1 MYSGR
6 MEISMKIRVNIDGY
20 EIEAQEGATILQIA
34 RENGIEIPTLC
45 HDARVEAY
53 GACGLCV
60 VEVEGS
66 PKLARAC
73 ATKAA
78 DGMVIHTQGE
88 RAKQARKVAL
98 ELLLSDHEGDCKAP
112 CSLNCPAGTDCQG
125 YVGLIAN
132 GQYREAVKLI
142 KEKVPLPASI
152 GRICPHP
159 CEQACRRKL
168 VEDPIAIAHL
178 KSFAAD
184 LDLRSWEPYRPECA
198 PDTHKKISIVGG
210 GPAGLTAAYFLRTMG
225 HSVTVYDAM
234 PKMGG
239 MLRYGIPQYR
249 LPKEVLDQEIA
260 AIAKLGVTMFNNAKV
275 GDGLTLDGLQESSD
289 AVLVAIGAW
298 TSSSMRVPGESLNGV
313 MGGIDFLRH
322 VALNEPSG
330 IGERV
335 AVVGGGNTAMDAC
348 RTAVRMGAKEVYIIY
363 RRTRDEM
370 PADALEIAQA
380 EEEGV
385 TFKFLTNPVEILG
398 AGGSVRGVRLQQMA
412 LGEPDAS
419 GRRRPVPVEGAFED
433 LPLDTVIM
441 AIGQWTNPEGFEAL
455 ELTKRGTIAADES
468 TFATSLPG
476 VFAVGDATNR
486 GADIAIAAIGE
497 AGKAAKVIDS
507 FLKGAAVPY
516 RKPYVV
522 ERTVTPEMLA
532 EREKKARVQM
542 PHLSPEERKTNFK
555 EIDLGYTQELAK
567 REASRCLECGCHD
580 SFECKLLHYANEYE
594 VAPARFDGEK
604 HSRPQEQTHPFIERN
619 ADKCILCGLCVR
631 VCDEAMGR
639 TALGL
644 VSRGFD
650 TVVAPEFGRKLEK
663 TDCISCGQCVA
674 VCPTGALRELQP
686 VAKSVP
692 VAEKSTLTTC
702 SFCSMGCPVD
712 LRTRGDMI
720 TRALP
725 VGESGMLCAG
735 GRFGFGAAQEEGRLR
750 MPMLQENGALVQVPF
765 NEAVGCVSER
775 MADIISRY
783 GNDAVAVT
791 VSERSTCEEAFLAKR
806 YAAEALGTEN
816 LCSFGLMESGVEEV
830 LGVDASF
837 NTLEELNGTDVILL
851 IGATPA
857 LSTTMAGVRIRKAV
871 KQGAKL
877 MLVGPNQTWF
887 DDFAQW
893 RFQAEETAFLTAMLD
908 ALQNPEASGEGEA
921 AQAAAIYRD
930 AKKAM
935 LVYHDAQVTHQAA
948 CLAAALTKAS
958 GHIGHARDG
967 LIVLKSGANSQGL
980 SLLGVKSASRIDW
993 ARIKAVISFGEM
1005 LPEDCTQNVEFLAV
1019 QDVYL
1024 TDTAGRADVV
1034 LPGSIFAETSGTYL
1048 SAQRKLG
1055 AVRKAFRPLCGFEGW
1070 QVIQA
1075 LANDCME
1082 SRGMDYESPAE
1093 IFADICA
1100 HVEGFRGADR
1110 CAGCGKHPAFWP
1122 AGQSPVLTPVADEA
1136 VDASRWEN
1144 APLGATQG
1152 CANVLGQK
1160 FTIKR
1165 NSTRQ

>member
-1 MYSGR
+1 
-6 MEISMKIRVNIDGY
+6 MKIRVNIDGY

-750 MPMLQENGALVQVPF
+750 MPMLRENGALVQVPF

>member
-1 MYSGR
+1 
-6 MEISMKIRVNIDGY
+6 MKIRVNIDGY

-993 ARIKAVISFGEM
+993 ARIKAVISCGEM

>member
-1 MYSGR
+1 
-6 MEISMKIRVNIDGY
+6 MKIRVNIDGY

-750 MPMLQENGALVQVPF
+750 MPMLRENGALIQVPF

-775 MADIISRY
+775 MVDIISRY

-1048 SAQRKLG
+1048 SAQRKFG

>member
-1 MYSGR
+1 
-6 MEISMKIRVNIDGY
+6 MKIRVNIDGY

-468 TFATSLPG
+468 TFATSLNG

-750 MPMLQENGALVQVPF
+750 MPMLRENGALVQVPF

-775 MADIISRY
+775 MVDIISRY

-1048 SAQRKLG
+1048 SAQRKFG

>member
-1 MYSGR
+1 
-6 MEISMKIRVNIDGY
+6 MKIRVNIDGY

-468 TFATSLPG
+468 TFATSLNG

-750 MPMLQENGALVQVPF
+750 MPMLRENGALVQVPF

>member
-1 MYSGR
+1 
-6 MEISMKIRVNIDGY
+6 MKIRVNIDGY

-486 GADIAIAAIGE
+486 GADIAITAIGE

-750 MPMLQENGALVQVPF
+750 MPMLRENGALVQVPF

>member
-1 MYSGR
+1 
-6 MEISMKIRVNIDGY
+6 MKIRVNIDGY

-249 LPKEVLDQEIA
+249 LPTEVLDQEIA

-385 TFKFLTNPVEILG
+385 SFKFMTNPVESLG
-398 AGGSVRGVRLQQMA
+398 AGGSVRGVLLQQMA

-468 TFATSLPG
+468 TFATSLNG

-750 MPMLQENGALVQVPF
+750 MPMLRENGALVQVPF

-837 NTLEELNGTDVILL
+837 NTLEELNGIDVILL

-958 GHIGHARDG
+958 GHIGHARAG

-1048 SAQRKLG
+1048 SAQRKFG

>member
-1 MYSGR
+1 
-6 MEISMKIRVNIDGY
+6 MKIRVNIDGY

-275 GDGLTLDGLQESSD
+275 GDGLTRDGLQESSD

>member
-1 MYSGR
+1 
-6 MEISMKIRVNIDGY
+6 MKIRVNIDGY

-398 AGGSVRGVRLQQMA
+398 AGGSVRGARLQQMA

-750 MPMLQENGALVQVPF
+750 MPMLRENGALVQVPF

-775 MADIISRY
+775 MVDIISRY

-1048 SAQRKLG
+1048 SAQRKFG

>member
-1 MYSGR
+1 
-6 MEISMKIRVNIDGY
+6 MKIRVNIDGY
-20 EIEAQEGATILQIA
+20 EIEAQEGATLLQLA

-60 VEVEGS
+60 VEIEGS

-78 DGMVIHTQGE
+78 DGMVVHTQGE
-88 RAKQARKVAL
+88 RARRARKAAL
-98 ELLLSDHEGDCKAP
+98 ELLLSDHDGDCKAP

-132 GQYREAVKLI
+132 GQYKEAVKLI

-159 CEQACRRKL
+159 CEQACRRKM

-184 LDLRSWEPYRPECA
+184 LDLRSWEPYQPDCA
-198 PDTHKKISIVGG
+198 PDTQKKISIVGG
-210 GPAGLTAAYFLRTMG
+210 GPAGLTAAYYLRAMG
-225 HSVTVYDAM
+225 HSVAIYDAM

-260 AIAKLGVTMFNNAKV
+260 AITKLGVQMFNNARV
-275 GDGLTLDGLQESSD
+275 GDDGLTLEELRAGSD

-330 IGERV
+330 IGDRV

-348 RTAVRMGAKEVYIIY
+348 RTAVRMGAKEVSVIY

-385 TFKFLTNPVEILG
+385 VFKFLTNPAEILG
-398 AGGSVRGVRLQQMA
+398 AGGFVRGVRLQKMA

-419 GRRRPVPVEGAFED
+419 GRRRPMPVEGAFED

-455 ELTKRGTIAADES
+455 ELTKRGTIAADEN
-468 TFATSLPG
+468 TFRTSLEG

-507 FLKGAAVPY
+507 FLKGKTVPY
-516 RKPYVV
+516 RKPYAV

-532 EREKKARVQM
+532 DREKKARAAM
-542 PHLSPEERKTNFK
+542 PRLAPEERKTNFK
-555 EIDLGYTQELAK
+555 EIDLGFTQELAK

-580 SFECKLLHYANEYE
+580 SFECRLLHYANEYD
-594 VAPARFDGEK
+594 VAPARFAGEK

-650 TVVAPEFGRKLEK
+650 TVVSPEFGLRLEQ

-674 VCPTGALRELQP
+674 ACPTGALRELQP
-686 VAKSVP
+686 VEKSVP
-692 VAEKSTLTTC
+692 VEEKSTLTTC

-712 LRTRGDMI
+712 LRTRGDMM

-725 VGESGMLCAG
+725 VGENGMLCAG
-735 GRFGFGAAQEEGRLR
+735 GRFGFGAAQEQGRLR
-750 MPMLQENGALVQVPF
+750 APLLREHGKLIQVPL
-765 NEAVGCVSER
+765 NEAIGCVSER
-775 MADIISRY
+775 LADIAAQY
-783 GNDAVAVT
+783 GSGAIAVA
-791 VSERSTCEEAFLAKR
+791 VSERSTCEEAYLARR
-806 YAAEALGTEN
+806 YANEALGTEN
-816 LCSFGLMESGVEEV
+816 LCSFGLVESGVKAV
-830 LGVDASF
+830 LGTDASF
-837 NTLEELNGTDVILL
+837 NTFEELNGTDVILL

-877 MLVGPNQTWF
+877 LLVGPHQTWF
-887 DDFAQW
+887 EDFAAL
-893 RFQAEETAFLTAMLD
+893 RFRTDETAFLADMLA
-908 ALQNPEASGEGEA
+908 ALKNPALSGEA
-921 AQAAAIYRD
+921 AEAAAFYKN

-935 LVYHDAQVTHQAA
+935 IVYHDAQVTPQAA
-948 CLAAALTKAS
+948 AFAAALARES

-967 LIVLKSGANSQGL
+967 LLVLRSGANSQGIA
-980 SLLGVKSASRIDW
+980 LLGVKPASQIDW
-993 ARIKAVISFGEM
+993 AKIRAVVSFGEV
-1005 LPEDCTQNVEFLAV
+1005 LPEECTENAEFLAV

-1024 TDTAGRADVV
+1024 TDTAARADVV
-1034 LPGSIFAETSGTYL
+1034 LPGSVFAETSGVFV

-1082 SRGMDYESPAE
+1082 GRGMDYAAPAE
-1093 IFADICA
+1093 IFADLCA
-1100 HVEGFRGADR
+1100 RVAGFQGADY

-1122 AGQSPVLTPVADEA
+1122 AGESPVLAPGQPGGEPERT
-1136 VDASRWEN
+1136 N
-1144 APLGATQG
+1144 APVCAAQG
-1152 CANVLGQK
+1152 CANVLGQR
-1160 FTIKR
+1160 FTVKR
-1165 NSTRQ
+1165 NSTR

>member
-1 MYSGR
+1 
-6 MEISMKIRVNIDGY
+6 MKIRVNIDGY

-468 TFATSLPG
+468 TFATSLNG

-750 MPMLQENGALVQVPF
+750 MPMLRENGALVQVPF

-958 GHIGHARDG
+958 GHIGHARAG

-1048 SAQRKLG
+1048 SAQRKFG

>member
-1 MYSGR
+1 
-6 MEISMKIRVNIDGY
+6 MKIRVNIDGY

-750 MPMLQENGALVQVPF
+750 MPMLRENGALVQVPF

-1048 SAQRKLG
+1048 SAQRKFG

>member
-1 MYSGR
+1 
-6 MEISMKIRVNIDGY
+6 MKIRVNIDGY

-441 AIGQWTNPEGFEAL
+441 AIGQWTNPEGFESL

-750 MPMLQENGALVQVPF
+750 MPMLRENGALVQVPF

-775 MADIISRY
+775 MVDIISRY

-1048 SAQRKLG
+1048 SAQRKFG

>member
-1 MYSGR
+1 
-6 MEISMKIRVNIDGY
+6 MKIRVNIDGY

-750 MPMLQENGALVQVPF
+750 MPMLRENGALVQVPF

-775 MADIISRY
+775 MVDIISRY

-1048 SAQRKLG
+1048 SAQRKFG

>member
-1 MYSGR
+1 
-6 MEISMKIRVNIDGY
+6 MKIRVNIDGY

-468 TFATSLPG
+468 TFTTSLPG

-750 MPMLQENGALVQVPF
+750 MPMLRENGALVQVPF

>member
-1 MYSGR
+1 
-6 MEISMKIRVNIDGY
+6 MKIRVNIDGY
-20 EIEAQEGATILQIA
+20 EVEAQQGATILQIA

-45 HDARVEAY
+45 NDARVEAY

-66 PKLARAC
+66 PKLMRAC

-78 DGMVIHTQGE
+78 DGMVVHTDGE
-88 RAKQARKVAL
+88 RARQARKVAL
-98 ELLLSDHEGDCKAP
+98 ELLLSDHDGDCKAP

-132 GQYREAVKLI
+132 GQYKEAVKLI

-159 CEQACRRKL
+159 CEQACRRKM

-184 LDLRSWEPYRPECA
+184 LDLRSWAPYQPACA
-198 PDTHKKISIVGG
+198 PDTHKKVSIVGG

-225 HSVTVYDAM
+225 HSVSIYDAM

-249 LPKEVLDQEIA
+249 LPKEVLDKEIA
-260 AIAKLGVTMFNNAKV
+260 SIASMGVSMFQHAKV
-275 GDGLTLDGLQESSD
+275 GDELTLEELRESSD
-289 AVLVAIGAW
+289 AVLVTIGAW

-313 MGGIDFLRH
+313 MGGIDFLRQ
-322 VALNEPSG
+322 VALNEPSDM
-330 IGERV
+330 GERV

-363 RRTRDEM
+363 RRTRGEM

-385 TFKFLTNPVEILG
+385 VFKFLTNPVEILG
-398 AGGSVRGVRLQQMA
+398 AGGAVCGVRLQKME

-419 GRRRPVPVEGAFED
+419 GRRRPVPVEGAFEE

-441 AIGQWTNPEGFEAL
+441 AIGQWTNPKGFEAL
-455 ELTKRGTIAADES
+455 ELTKRGTIAADEN
-468 TFATSLPG
+468 TFRTSLEG
-476 VFAVGDATNR
+476 VFAAGDATNR

-507 FLKGAAVPY
+507 FLKGKTVPY

-532 EREKKARVQM
+532 DREKKARVAM
-542 PHLSPEERKTNFK
+542 PHLSPEDRKTNFK
-555 EIDLGYTQELAK
+555 EIDLGYTQELAQ
-567 REASRCLECGCHD
+567 RESSRCLECGCHD
-580 SFECKLLHYANEYE
+580 SFECKLLHYANEYD
-594 VAPARFDGEK
+594 VAPARFAGEK
-604 HSRPQEQTHPFIERN
+604 HNRPQKQTHPFIERN

-650 TVVAPEFGRKLEK
+650 TVVAPEFGLQLEK
-663 TDCISCGQCVA
+663 TDCISCGQCVV

-692 VAEKSTLTTC
+692 LEEKATFTTC
-702 SFCSMGCPVD
+702 SFCSMGCPVE
-712 LRTRGDMI
+712 LRTRGDMM

-725 VGESGMLCAG
+725 VGENGMLCAG
-735 GRFGFGAAQEEGRLR
+735 GRFGFGAAQEEGRLK
-750 MPMLQENGALVQVPF
+750 MPMVRENGALRQAPF
-765 NEAVGCVSER
+765 NEAVGCISER
-775 MADIISRY
+775 LSELTAQY
-783 GNDAVAVT
+783 GNGAVAVT
-791 VSERSTCEEAFLAKR
+791 VSERSTCEEAYLAMR
-806 YAAEALGTEN
+806 YARESLGTEN
-816 LCSFGLMESGVEEV
+816 VCSFGLMESGVKDV

-837 NTLEELNGTDVILL
+837 NTYEELNGTDVILL

-871 KQGAKL
+871 QQGAKL
-877 MLVGPNQTWF
+877 MLVGPQKTWF
-887 DDFAQW
+887 DDFAELS
-893 RFQAEETAFLTAMLD
+893 FQTDETKFLADMYA
-908 ALQNPEASGEGEA
+908 ALKDSELTGEA
-921 AQAAAIYRD
+921 AEAAAVYRN

-935 LVYHDAQVTHQAA
+935 IVYHDAQVSRQ
-948 CLAAALTKAS
+948 AAALAASLAKES

-980 SLLGVKSASRIDW
+980 SLLGIKPAAAIDW
-993 ARIKAVISFGEM
+993 TKIRAVVSFGEV
-1005 LPEDCTQNVEFLAV
+1005 LPEALLQNVEFLVV
-1019 QDVYL
+1019 QDVYM
-1024 TDTAGRADVV
+1024 TDTAARADVV
-1034 LPGSIFAETSGTYL
+1034 LPGSIFAETSGTFV

-1055 AVRKAFRPLCGFEGW
+1055 TVRKAFQPLCGFEGW

-1075 LANDCME
+1075 IANDCME
-1082 SRGMDYESPAE
+1082 GRGMDYKSPAD
-1093 IFADICA
+1093 IFADLCTR
-1100 HVEGFRGADR
+1100 VEGFHGANR
-1110 CAGCGKHPAFWP
+1110 CAGCGKHPLFWP
-1122 AGQSPVLTPVADEA
+1122 AGQSPVLTPVQAAGGSTESANSTAISEA
-1136 VDASRWEN
+1136 
-1144 APLGATQG
+1144 PY

-1165 NSTRQ
+1165 NSTR

>member
-1 MYSGR
+1 MN
-6 MEISMKIRVNIDGY
+6 IRVNIDGY
-20 EIEAQEGATILQIA
+20 ELEAQQGATILEIA

-66 PKLARAC
+66 PKLMRAC
-73 ATKAA
+73 ATQAA

-88 RAKQARKVAL
+88 RVRQARKVAL
-98 ELLLSDHEGDCKAP
+98 ELLLSDHEGDCRAP

-132 GQYREAVKLI
+132 GQFKEAVKLI

-152 GRICPHP
+152 GRVCPHP
-159 CEQACRRKL
+159 CEQACRRKM
-168 VEDPIAIAHL
+168 VEDSIAIAHL

-184 LDLRSWEPYRPECA
+184 LDLRSWEPYQPECA
-198 PDTHKKISIVGG
+198 PDTHKTVSIIGG
-210 GPAGLTAAYFLRTMG
+210 GPAGLTAAYYLRTMG
-225 HSVTVYDAM
+225 HSVSIYDAM

-260 AIAKLGVTMFNNAKV
+260 AIAKLGVTLFNHV
-275 GDGLTLDGLQESSD
+275 RIGDELTLEQLRAESD

-298 TSSSMRVPGESLNGV
+298 TSSSMRVPGETLNGV

-348 RTAVRMGAKEVYIIY
+348 RTAVRMGAKEVFVIY

-385 TFKFLTNPVEILG
+385 VFKFLTNPVEILG
-398 AGGSVRGVRLQQMA
+398 AGGAVRGVRLQQMA

-441 AIGQWTNPEGFEAL
+441 AIGQGVNPEGFEAL
-455 ELTKRGTIAADES
+455 ELTKRGTIAADER
-468 TFATSLPG
+468 TFRTSLEG
-476 VFAVGDATNR
+476 VFAVGDATNK

-497 AGKAAKVIDS
+497 AGKAARVIDS
-507 FLKGAAVPY
+507 YLRGQLVPY
-516 RKPYVV
+516 RRPYVV

-532 EREKKARVQM
+532 DRERKARVAM

-555 EIDLGYTQELAK
+555 EIDFGYTQELAQ

-580 SFECKLLHYANEYE
+580 SFECKLLHYANEYA
-594 VAPARFDGEK
+594 VSPARFAGEK
-604 HSRPQEQTHPFIERN
+604 HSRPQPQTHPFIERN

-650 TVVAPEFGRKLEK
+650 TVVAPEFGLALEK

-686 VAKSVP
+686 VTKSVP
-692 VAEKSTLTTC
+692 VEEHATVTTC
-702 SFCSMGCPVD
+702 SFCSMGCPVE
-712 LRTRGDMI
+712 LRTRGDMM

-725 VGESGMLCAG
+725 VGEKGMLCAG
-735 GRFGFGAAQEEGRLR
+735 GRFGFGAAQEKDRLK
-750 MPMLQENGALVQVPF
+750 MPMIRENGELIQAPL
-765 NEAVGCVSER
+765 NEAVGRISER
-775 MADIISRY
+775 MAETIAQY
-783 GNDAVAVT
+783 GSGAVAVT
-791 VSERSTCEEAFLAKR
+791 ISERATCEEAWLAKR
-806 YAAEALGTEN
+806 YAHEALGTQN
-816 LCSFGLMESGVEEV
+816 LCSFGLVESGAARV
-830 LGVDASF
+830 LGVDASL
-837 NTLEELNGTDVILL
+837 NTFEELNGTELILL

-877 MLVGPNQTWF
+877 MLVGPHKTWF
-887 DDFAQW
+887 DDFAAY
-893 RFQAEETAFLTAMLD
+893 RFQTDEADFLEQMLAVLD
-908 ALQNPEASGEGEA
+908 GAAEASGEA
-921 AQAAAIYRD
+921 AQAAERYQN
-930 AKKAM
+930 AKRAM
-935 LVYHDAQVTHQAA
+935 IVYHDAQVTPQAA
-948 CLAAALTKAS
+948 ALAAALAKKS
-958 GHIGHARDG
+958 GHIGRARDG
-967 LIVLKSGANSQGL
+967 LLVLRAGANSQGL
-980 SLLGVKSASRIDW
+980 ALLGVRPAAEVDW
-993 ARIKAVISFGEM
+993 AGIRAVVSFGEV
-1005 LPEDCTQNVEFLAV
+1005 LPEECLASVEFLAV

-1024 TDTAGRADVV
+1024 TDTAARADVV
-1034 LPGSIFAETSGTYL
+1034 LPGSIFAETSGTFL

-1055 AVRKAFRPLCGFEGW
+1055 AVRKAFRPVCGLESW

-1075 LANDCME
+1075 LANDCLE
-1082 SRGMDYESPAE
+1082 TRGMEYQSPAE
-1093 IFADICA
+1093 VFADLCA
-1100 HVEGFRGADR
+1100 REPGFHGADH
-1110 CAGCGKHPAFWP
+1110 CAGCGKHPLFWP
-1122 AGQSPVLTPVADEA
+1122 VGESPVLAPAADMEDSRPAVEA
-1136 VDASRWEN
+1136 
-1144 APLGATQG
+1144 GAAISAAAYG
-1152 CANVLGQK
+1152 ANVLGQR
-1160 FTIKR
+1160 FTVKR
-1165 NSTRQ
+1165 NSTREA

>member
-1 MYSGR
+1 M
-6 MEISMKIRVNIDGY
+6 MIRVNIDGY
-20 EIEAQEGATILQIA
+20 ELEAAPGKTILEIA

-45 HDARVEAY
+45 HDARVEEY

-78 DGMVIHTQGE
+78 DGMVIRTQGE
-88 RAKQARKVAL
+88 RVRQARKVAL

-132 GQYREAVKLI
+132 GQFQEAVKLI

-159 CEQACRRKL
+159 CEQACRRKM

-184 LDLRSWEPYRPECA
+184 LDLRSWEPYRPACA

-225 HSVTVYDAM
+225 HSVTIYDAM

-260 AIAKLGVTMFNNAKV
+260 AIAGMGVTMFQNAKV
-275 GDGLTLDGLQESSD
+275 GDGLALEELRAGSD
-289 AVLVAIGAW
+289 AVLIAIGAW

-348 RTAVRMGAKEVYIIY
+348 RTAVRMGAKEVCVIY

-385 TFKFLTNPVEILG
+385 VFKFLTNPVEILG
-398 AGGSVRGVRLQQMA
+398 AGGAVRGVRLQKMA

-419 GRRRPVPVEGAFED
+419 GRRRPVPVEGAFEE

-441 AIGQWTNPEGFEAL
+441 AIGQWTNPAGFEAV

-468 TFATSLPG
+468 TFRTSLEG
-476 VFAVGDATNR
+476 VFAVGDATNK
-486 GADIAIAAIGE
+486 GADIAISAIGE
-497 AGKAAKVIDS
+497 AGKAAKAIDG
-507 FLKGAAVPY
+507 FLKGRVVPY

-522 ERTVTPEMLA
+522 ERAVTPEMLA
-532 EREKKARVQM
+532 DRERKARVSM
-542 PHLSPEERKTNFK
+542 PRLSPEERKSNFK
-555 EIDLGYTQELAK
+555 EIDLGFTQELAK

-580 SFECKLLHYANEYE
+580 SFECKLLHYANAYE
-594 VAPARFDGEK
+594 VAPARFAGEK
-604 HSRPQEQTHPFIERN
+604 HNRPQAQTHPFIERN

-650 TVVAPEFGRKLEK
+650 TVVSPEFGLRLEK

-686 VAKSVP
+686 MAKNVP
-692 VAEKSTLTTC
+692 LEEQSTLTTC

-712 LRTRGDMI
+712 LRTRGDLM

-725 VGESGMLCAG
+725 AGGAGMLCAG
-735 GRFGFGAAQEEGRLR
+735 GRFGFGAAQEEGRLK
-750 MPMLQENGALVQVPF
+750 MPMLRENGNLIQVPF

-775 MADIISRY
+775 LADLIGQY
-783 GNDAVAVT
+783 GSGAVAVT
-791 VSERSTCEEAFLAKR
+791 LSERSTCEEAYLAKR
-806 YAAEALGTEN
+806 YASEALGTEN
-816 LCSFGLMESGVEEV
+816 LCSFGLAESGVKAV
-830 LGVDASF
+830 LGTDASF
-837 NTLEELNGTDVILL
+837 NTFEELNGTDVILL
-851 IGATPA
+851 VGATPA

-871 KQGAKL
+871 KRGAKL
-877 MLVGPNQTWF
+877 LLVGPHQTWF
-887 DDFAQW
+887 DDFAER
-893 RFQAEETAFLTAMLD
+893 RFRAEETAFLANML
-908 ALQNPEASGEGEA
+908 AAVQTPGMAGEA
-921 AQAAAIYRD
+921 AEAAAFYRD

-935 LVYHDAQVTHQAA
+935 LVYHDAQVTPRAA
-948 CLAAALTKAS
+948 ALAAALAKAS
-958 GHIGHARDG
+958 GHIGRARDG
-967 LIVLKSGANSQGL
+967 LLVLRSGANSQGL
-980 SLLGVKSASRIDW
+980 ALLGVKPASAVDW
-993 ARIKAVISFGEM
+993 AKVKAVVSFGEM
-1005 LPEDCTQNVEFLAV
+1005 LPEAYLQNLDFLAV

-1024 TDTAGRADVV
+1024 TDTAARADVV
-1034 LPGSIFAETSGTYL
+1034 LPGSIFAETSGTFV
-1048 SAQRKLG
+1048 SAQRKFG

-1082 SRGMDYESPAE
+1082 SRGMDYASPAE
-1093 IFADICA
+1093 IFAELCA
-1100 HVEGFRGADR
+1100 RTQGFQGADR
-1110 CAGCGKHPAFWP
+1110 CAGCAKHPLFWP
-1122 AGQSPVLTPVADEA
+1122 VGESPVLVPAQA
-1136 VDASRWEN
+1136 GGIS
-1144 APLGATQG
+1144 APAESAPISAEPG
-1152 CANVLGQK
+1152 CSNVLGKK
-1160 FTIKR
+1160 FGVKR
-1165 NSTRQ
+1165 NSTR

>member
-1 MYSGR
+1 M
-6 MEISMKIRVNIDGY
+6 IIRLNIDGY
-20 EIEAQEGATILQIA
+20 EVEAQQGATILQIA
-34 RENGIEIPTLC
+34 QENGIEIPTLC
-45 HDARVEAY
+45 HDARVEEY

-60 VEVEGS
+60 VEIEGS

-78 DGMVIHTQGE
+78 DGMVVHTQGE

-98 ELLLSDHEGDCKAP
+98 ELLLSDHDGDCKAP

-132 GQYREAVKLI
+132 GQYQEAVKLI

-159 CEQACRRKL
+159 CEQACRRTM

-184 LDLRSWEPYRPECA
+184 LDLRSWEPYRPVCA
-198 PDTHKKISIVGG
+198 PDTQKKVAIVGG
-210 GPAGLTAAYFLRTMG
+210 GPAGLTAAYFLRAMG
-225 HSVTVYDAM
+225 HSVSIYDAM

-260 AIAKLGVTMFNNAKV
+260 TIAGMGVMLFQNARV
-275 GDGLTLDGLQESSD
+275 GDGLTLDELRAGSD

-298 TSSSMRVPGESLNGV
+298 TSSSMRVPGESFNGV

-348 RTAVRMGAKEVYIIY
+348 RTAVRMGAKEVFVIY
-363 RRTRDEM
+363 RRTREEM

-398 AGGSVRGVRLQQMA
+398 AGGAVRGVRLQKMA

-441 AIGQWTNPEGFEAL
+441 AIGQWINPEGFEEV

-468 TFATSLPG
+468 TFRTSLEG
-476 VFAVGDATNR
+476 VFAVGDATNK

-497 AGKAAKVIDS
+497 AGKAAGVIDS
-507 FLKGAAVPY
+507 FLKGKTVPY

-532 EREKKARVQM
+532 NREKQARVAM
-542 PHLSPEERKTNFK
+542 PHLSPADRKTNFK
-555 EIDLGYTQELAK
+555 EIDFGFTQELAK
-567 REASRCLECGCHD
+567 REASRCLACGCHD
-580 SFECKLLHYANEYE
+580 SFECRLLQYANEYD
-594 VAPARFDGEK
+594 VSPARFAGET

-631 VCDEAMGR
+631 VCDEAIGR

-650 TVVAPEFGRKLEK
+650 TVVSPEFGMRLEQ

-674 VCPTGALRELQP
+674 ACPTGALRELQP
-686 VAKSVP
+686 VAKNVP
-692 VAEKSTLTTC
+692 LEEQSTLTTC
-702 SFCSMGCPVD
+702 SFCSMGCPVE
-712 LRTRGDMI
+712 LRTRGDMM

-725 VGESGMLCAG
+725 AGESGMLCAG
-735 GRFGFGAAQEEGRLR
+735 GRFGFGAAQEEGRLK
-750 MPMLQENGALVQVPF
+750 MPMLREHGELIQAPF

-775 MADIISRY
+775 MAEMIEQY
-783 GNDAVAVT
+783 GSDAVAVT
-791 VSERSTCEEAFLAKR
+791 VSERSTCEEAYLAKR
-806 YAAEALGTEN
+806 YANEALGTEN
-816 LCSFGLMESGVEEV
+816 ICSFGLVESGVKEV

-837 NTLEELNGTDVILL
+837 NTFEELNGTDVILL
-851 IGATPA
+851 IGATSA

-877 MLVGPNQTWF
+877 LLVGPHQTWF
-887 DDFAQW
+887 DEFAAL
-893 RFQAEETAFLTAMLD
+893 RFQADEAAFLSDMLA
-908 ALQNPEASGEGEA
+908 ALKNPGLTGKAAEA
-921 AQAAAIYRD
+921 AAVYQE

-935 LVYHDAQVTHQAA
+935 IVYHDAQVSPQAA
-948 CLAAALTKAS
+948 ALAAALAQES

-967 LIVLKSGANSQGL
+967 LLALKAGANSQGL
-980 SLLGVKSASRIDW
+980 ALLGIKPASGIDW
-993 ARIKAVISFGEM
+993 AKIRAVVSFGEV
-1005 LPEDCTQNVEFLAV
+1005 LPEACLQSIEFLAV

-1024 TDTAGRADVV
+1024 TDTAAQADVV
-1034 LPGSIFAETSGTYL
+1034 LPGSVFAETNGTFV

-1082 SRGMDYESPAE
+1082 ARGMDYTSPAE
-1093 IFADICA
+1093 VFADLCA
-1100 HVEGFRGADR
+1100 SVEGFRGANR
-1110 CAGCGKHPAFWP
+1110 CAGCGKHPVFWP
-1122 AGQSPVLTPVADEA
+1122 AGESPVLVPVQAKHASVPA
-1136 VDASRWEN
+1136 VDAGGPISIT
-1144 APLGATQG
+1144 AG
-1152 CANVLGQK
+1152 CANILGQK
-1160 FTIKR
+1160 FTRKR
-1165 NSTRQ
+1165 NAAR

>member
-398 AGGSVRGVRLQQMA
+398 AGGSVRSVRLQQMA

-468 TFATSLPG
+468 TFATSLNG

-631 VCDEAMGR
+631 VCDEVMGR

-750 MPMLQENGALVQVPF
+750 MPMLRENGALVQVPF

-775 MADIISRY
+775 MVDIISRY

-816 LCSFGLMESGVEEV
+816 LCSFGLMESGVKEV
-830 LGVDASF
+830 LGIDASL
-837 NTLEELNGTDVILL
+837 NTFEELNGTDVILL

-1048 SAQRKLG
+1048 SAQRKFG

>member
-1 MYSGR
+1 
-6 MEISMKIRVNIDGY
+6 MKIRVNIDGY

-468 TFATSLPG
+468 TFATSLNG

-639 TALGL
+639 MALGL

-750 MPMLQENGALVQVPF
+750 MPMLRENGALVQVPF

>member
-1 MYSGR
+1 
-6 MEISMKIRVNIDGY
+6 MKIRVNIDGY

-692 VAEKSTLTTC
+692 VAEKSALTTC

-750 MPMLQENGALVQVPF
+750 MPMLRENGALVQVPF

-775 MADIISRY
+775 MVDIISRY

-1048 SAQRKLG
+1048 SAQRKFG

>member
-1 MYSGR
+1 
-6 MEISMKIRVNIDGY
+6 MKIRVNIDGY

-159 CEQACRRKL
+159 CEQACRRKM

-184 LDLRSWEPYRPECA
+184 LDLRSWAPYQPECA
-198 PDTHKKISIVGG
+198 PDTHRKISIVGG

-225 HSVTVYDAM
+225 HSVAIYDAM

-260 AIAKLGVTMFNNAKV
+260 AIANLGVTMINNAKI
-275 GDGLTLDGLQESSD
+275 GDGVTLDELREGSD

-385 TFKFLTNPVEILG
+385 AFKFLTNPVEILG

-468 TFATSLPG
+468 TFSTSLPG
-476 VFAVGDATNR
+476 VFAVGDATNK

-497 AGKAAKVIDS
+497 AGKAAKVIDH
-507 FLKGAAVPY
+507 FLQGAAVAY

-532 EREKKARVQM
+532 DRERKARVQM
-542 PHLSPEERKTNFK
+542 PHLSPEERRTNFK

-594 VAPARFDGEK
+594 VAPARFEGEK
-604 HSRPQEQTHPFIERN
+604 HTRPQEQTHPFIERN

-650 TVVAPEFGRKLEK
+650 TVVAPEFGRKLEQ

-686 VAKSVP
+686 IQKSVP
-692 VAEKSTLTTC
+692 VGEKSTLTTC

-712 LRTRGDMI
+712 LRTRGDMM

-735 GRFGFGAAQEEGRLR
+735 GRFGFGAAQEEGRLK
-750 MPMLQENGALVQVPF
+750 MPLLRENGALIQVPF

-783 GNDAVAVT
+783 GSGAVAVT
-791 VSERSTCEEAFLAKR
+791 VSERSTCEEAYLAKR
-806 YAAEALGTEN
+806 YANEALGTEN
-816 LCSFGLMESGVEEV
+816 LCSFGLMESGVKEA
-830 LGVDASF
+830 LGIDASL
-837 NTLEELNGTDVILL
+837 NTFEELNGTDVILL

-871 KQGAKL
+871 KQGSKL
-877 MLVGPNQTWF
+877 ILIGPNRTWF

-893 RFQAEETAFLTAMLD
+893 HFQTDETAFLTAMLE
-908 ALQNPEASGEGEA
+908 ALQNPEATGEA
-921 AQAAAIYRD
+921 AQAAAIYRG

-935 LVYHDAQVTHQAA
+935 IVYHDAQVSRQAA
-948 CLAAALTKAS
+948 VLAASLAKKS

-967 LIVLKSGANSQGL
+967 LIVLKPGANSQGL
-980 SLLGVKSASRIDW
+980 SLLGVKPASQIDW
-993 ARIKAVISFGEM
+993 TTIKAVISFGEM
-1005 LPEDCTQNVEFLAV
+1005 LPEACTQNAEFLAV

-1034 LPGSIFAETSGTYL
+1034 LPGSIFAETDGTYL

-1055 AVRKAFRPLCGFEGW
+1055 VVRKAFRPLCGFEGW
-1070 QVIQA
+1070 QMIQA

-1093 IFADICA
+1093 IFADLCA
-1100 HVEGFRGADR
+1100 KVEGLRGANR

-1122 AGQSPVLTPVADEA
+1122 VGQSPVLTPVAEKDVPQQA
-1136 VDASRWEN
+1136 N
-1144 APLGATQG
+1144 APLCVPQG

>member
-1 MYSGR
+1 
-6 MEISMKIRVNIDGY
+6 MKIRVNIDGY

-468 TFATSLPG
+468 TFTTSLPG

-750 MPMLQENGALVQVPF
+750 MPMLRENGALVQVPF

-1048 SAQRKLG
+1048 SAQRKFG

>member
-1 MYSGR
+1 
-6 MEISMKIRVNIDGY
+6 MKIRVNIDGY

-750 MPMLQENGALVQVPF
+750 MPMLRENGALVQVPF

-775 MADIISRY
+775 MVDIISRY

-958 GHIGHARDG
+958 GHIGHARAG

-1048 SAQRKLG
+1048 SAQRKFG

>member
-1 MYSGR
+1 
-6 MEISMKIRVNIDGY
+6 MKIRVNIDGY

-750 MPMLQENGALVQVPF
+750 MPMLRENGALVQVPF

-775 MADIISRY
+775 MVDIISRY

-908 ALQNPEASGEGEA
+908 ALQNPKASGEGEA

-930 AKKAM
+930 AKRR
-935 LVYHDAQVTHQAA
+935 
-948 CLAAALTKAS
+948 CLCITM
-958 GHIGHARDG
+958 R
-967 LIVLKSGANSQGL
+967 
-980 SLLGVKSASRIDW
+980 R
-993 ARIKAVISFGEM
+993 
-1005 LPEDCTQNVEFLAV
+1005 
-1019 QDVYL
+1019 
-1024 TDTAGRADVV
+1024 
-1034 LPGSIFAETSGTYL
+1034 
-1048 SAQRKLG
+1048 
-1055 AVRKAFRPLCGFEGW
+1055 
-1070 QVIQA
+1070 
-1075 LANDCME
+1075 
-1082 SRGMDYESPAE
+1082 
-1093 IFADICA
+1093 
-1100 HVEGFRGADR
+1100 
-1110 CAGCGKHPAFWP
+1110 
-1122 AGQSPVLTPVADEA
+1122 
-1136 VDASRWEN
+1136 
-1144 APLGATQG
+1144 
-1152 CANVLGQK
+1152 
-1160 FTIKR
+1160 
-1165 NSTRQ
+1165 

>member
-1 MYSGR
+1 
-6 MEISMKIRVNIDGY
+6 MKIRVNIDGY

-542 PHLSPEERKTNFK
+542 PHLSPEERKANFK

-750 MPMLQENGALVQVPF
+750 MPMLRENGALVQVPF

-775 MADIISRY
+775 MVDIISRY

-851 IGATPA
+851 IGATTA

-1048 SAQRKLG
+1048 SAQRKFG

>member
-1 MYSGR
+1 
-6 MEISMKIRVNIDGY
+6 MKIRVNIDGY

-60 VEVEGS
+60 VEIEGS

-78 DGMVIHTQGE
+78 SGMVIHTQGE

-132 GQYREAVKLI
+132 GQYRQAVKLI

-159 CEQACRRKL
+159 CEQACRRKM

-184 LDLRSWEPYRPECA
+184 LDLRSWAPYQPECA

-249 LPKEVLDQEIA
+249 LPKEVLDQEVA
-260 AIAKLGVTMFNNAKV
+260 AIASLGVTMINNTKI
-275 GDGLTLDGLQESSD
+275 GEGLTLDELREGSD

-370 PADALEIAQA
+370 PADALEIEQA

-385 TFKFLTNPVEILG
+385 AFKFLTNPVEILG
-398 AGGSVRGVRLQQMA
+398 AGGAVRGVRLQQMA

-468 TFATSLPG
+468 TFSTSLNG

-532 EREKKARVQM
+532 GREKKARVQM

-580 SFECKLLHYANEYE
+580 AFECKLLHYANEYE
-594 VAPARFDGEK
+594 VAPARFEGEK

-686 VAKSVP
+686 VVKSVP

-702 SFCSMGCPVD
+702 SFCSMGCPVE
-712 LRTRGDMI
+712 LRTRGDMM

-750 MPMLQENGALVQVPF
+750 MPMLRENGSLVQVPF

-783 GNDAVAVT
+783 GSGAVAVT

-806 YAAEALGTEN
+806 YAVQALGTDN
-816 LCSFGLMESGVEEV
+816 LCSFGLMESGVKEV
-830 LGVDASF
+830 LGIDASL
-837 NTLEELNGTDVILL
+837 NTFEELNGTEVILL

-877 MLVGPNQTWF
+877 MLIGPNKTWF
-887 DDFAQW
+887 DEFAQW

-908 ALQNPEASGEGEA
+908 ALQNPEASGEA

-935 LVYHDAQVTHQAA
+935 LVYHDAQVSHQAA
-948 CLAAALTKAS
+948 RLAAALTKAT

-967 LIVLKSGANSQGL
+967 LLVLRAGANSQGL
-980 SLLGVKSASRIDW
+980 ALLGVKPASQINW
-993 ARIKAVISFGEM
+993 AEIKAVVSFGEM
-1005 LPEDCTQNVEFLAV
+1005 LPEDCTRNVEFLAV

-1024 TDTAGRADVV
+1024 TDTAARADVV
-1034 LPGSIFAETSGTYL
+1034 LPGSIFAETDGTYL

-1055 AVRKAFRPLCGFEGW
+1055 AVRKAFRPLCGFESW

-1093 IFADICA
+1093 IFADLCA
-1100 HVEGFRGADR
+1100 QVEGFHGADR

-1136 VDASRWEN
+1136 DASRWEN
-1144 APLGATQG
+1144 APLGATPG

>member
-1 MYSGR
+1 
-6 MEISMKIRVNIDGY
+6 MKIRVNIDGY

-486 GADIAIAAIGE
+486 GADIAITAIGE

-750 MPMLQENGALVQVPF
+750 MPMLRENGALVQVPF

-1055 AVRKAFRPLCGFEGW
+1055 AVRKAFPPLCGFEGW